1 MSIAE
6 RAADFKRAYPK
17 KKISPST
24 LRRIYQKHRVRRKKI
39 KVTKIPNRKETKKI
53 IRSIK

>member
-1 MSIAE
+1 MSLAE
-6 RAADFKRAYPK
+6 RAADFTRAYPN

-24 LRRIYQKHRVRRKKI
+24 LRRIYQKHRVCRKKI

>member
-6 RAADFKRAYPK
+6 RAADFTREYPN

-24 LRRIYQKHRVRRKKI
+24 LRRIYQKHRVCRKKI